1 MKFLVPRPG
10 RHGERSQKLTQH
22 IQMKM
27 LTLEDR
33 KELERMWSE
42 NAAPVKV
49 AATLD
54 ISHFSPTAQSD
65 SAPRPSPPGSAT
77 TAGGSLAPVKVAAT
91 LDISLCTVYAE
102 LKRGQAID
110 SEGEVVLDKNFRP
123 AYSAERGQS
132 TYNRN
137 LLSVLQRQHFHF
149 ESPLFTVSMP
159 VWVKK

>member
-1 MKFLVPRPG
+1 
-10 RHGERSQKLTQH
+10 
-22 IQMKM
+22 MKM

-42 NAAPVKV
+42 NA
-49 AATLD
+49 
-54 ISHFSPTAQSD
+54 
-65 SAPRPSPPGSAT
+65 
-77 TAGGSLAPVKVAAT
+77 APVKVAAT

-137 LLSVLQRQHFHF
+137 LRNRGRRPKRQAS
-149 ESPLFTVSMP
+149 ERSERA
-159 VWVKK
+159 

>member
-1 MKFLVPRPG
+1 
-10 RHGERSQKLTQH
+10 
-22 IQMKM
+22 MKM

-42 NAAPVKV
+42 NA
-49 AATLD
+49 
-54 ISHFSPTAQSD
+54 
-65 SAPRPSPPGSAT
+65 
-77 TAGGSLAPVKVAAT
+77 APVKVAAT

-137 LLSVLQRQHFHF
+137 LRNRGRRPKRQ
-149 ESPLFTVSMP
+149 TVERSE
-159 VWVKK
+159 